1 VIVLE
6 KSKKI
11 AMVGAIVL
19 TVFSLFLWWLTGKW
33 MDEGVEPAADGTND
47 YAIILG
53 AKVKKDS
60 LSLSLQYR
68 LDAALQY
75 ANEHPHVTMIL
86 SGGQG
91 SDEPISEAEAMR
103 RFLTENGIAEGRLI
117 LESASTSTYENILYS
132 KKVLPSEIQS
142 VTIITSDYH
151 LARAR
156 KIAASLDLDSDAV
169 SAETPKVVAVKLAVR
184 ERIALVKTYILG
196 K

>member
-1 VIVLE
+1 MK

-11 AMVGAIVL
+11 AVAGAIAL

-33 MDEGVEPAADGTND
+33 MDEGLEPAADGTND
-47 YAIILG
+47 FAIVLG
-53 AKVKKDS
+53 AKVKRDAP
-60 LSLSLQYR
+60 SLSLQYR

-91 SDEPISEAEAMR
+91 PDEHISEAEAMR
-103 RFLTENGIAEGRLI
+103 QFLTENGVAEERLI
-117 LESASTSTYENILYS
+117 LESASTSTYENMLFS
-132 KKVLPSEIQS
+132 KKLLPSEIQS

-156 KIAASLDLDSDAV
+156 KIAASLDLISDAV
-169 SAETPKVVAVKLAVR
+169 SAETPKVVAAKLIVR
-184 ERIALVKTYILG
+184 ERIALVKTYIVG

>member
-1 VIVLE
+1 M
-6 KSKKI
+6 
-11 AMVGAIVL
+11 AGAIVL
-19 TVFSLFLWWLTGKW
+19 TIFSLFLWWLTGKW

-75 ANEHPHVTMIL
+75 ANDHPHLTIIL

-117 LESASTSTYENILYS
+117 LETASTSTYENILFS
-132 KKVLPSEIQS
+132 KKLLPSEIQS

-156 KIAASLDLDSDAV
+156 KIAANLGLASDAV
-169 SAETPKVVAVKLAVR
+169 SAKTPKVVAAKLTVR
-184 ERIALVKTYILG
+184 ERIALVKTYIVG

>member
-1 VIVLE
+1 
-6 KSKKI
+6 
-11 AMVGAIVL
+11 
-19 TVFSLFLWWLTGKW
+19 
-33 MDEGVEPAADGTND
+33 MDEGVEPAADGTNN

-75 ANEHPHVTMIL
+75 ANEHPHVIMIL

-91 SDEPISEAEAMR
+91 PDEPISEAEAMR
-103 RFLTENGIAEGRLI
+103 RFLTENGIAEERLI
-117 LESASTSTYENILYS
+117 LESASTSTYENILFS
-132 KKVLPSEIQS
+132 KKVLPSEIKS
-142 VTIITSDYH
+142 ITIITSDYH

-156 KIAASLDLDSDAV
+156 KIAASLGLDSDAV
-169 SAETPKVVAVKLAVR
+169 SAETPKVVAAKLTVR
-184 ERIALVKTYILG
+184 ERIALVKTYIVG

>member
-1 VIVLE
+1 MVVLK

-11 AMVGAIVL
+11 AIAGAIVL
-19 TVFSLFLWWLTGKW
+19 TIFSLFLWWLTGKW
-33 MDEGVEPAADGTND
+33 MDEGVEPAADGTNN

-68 LDAALQY
+68 LDAALKY
-75 ANEHPHVTMIL
+75 ANQHPHVIMIL

-91 SDEPISEAEAMR
+91 PDEPISEAEAMR
-103 RFLTENGIAEGRLI
+103 RFLTENGIAEERLI
-117 LESASTSTYENILYS
+117 LESASTSTYENILFS
-132 KKVLPSEIQS
+132 KKLLPSKIQS

-156 KIAASLDLDSDAV
+156 KIAASLGLDSDAV
-169 SAETPKVVAVKLAVR
+169 SAKTPKVVAAKLTTR
-184 ERIALVKTYILG
+184 ERIALVKTYIVG

>member
-1 VIVLE
+1 
-6 KSKKI
+6 
-11 AMVGAIVL
+11 
-19 TVFSLFLWWLTGKW
+19 
-33 MDEGVEPAADGTND
+33 MDEGLEPIADGTND

-53 AKVKKDS
+53 AKVKRDA

-68 LDAALQY
+68 LNAALEY

-91 SDEPISEAEAMR
+91 PDEHISEAEAMR
-103 RFLTENGIAEGRLI
+103 RFLTENGIAAERLI
-117 LESASTSTYENILYS
+117 LEDVSTSTYENILFS
-132 KKVLPSEIQS
+132 KEFLPTETTS

-156 KIAASLDLDSDAV
+156 KLAASLDLESDAV
-169 SAETPKVVAVKLAVR
+169 LAETPKVVAAKLVLR
-184 ERIALVKTYILG
+184 ERIALVKTYIVG

>member
-1 VIVLE
+1 
-6 KSKKI
+6 
-11 AMVGAIVL
+11 
-19 TVFSLFLWWLTGKW
+19 
-33 MDEGVEPAADGTND
+33 MDEGLDPVADGTND

-53 AKVKKDS
+53 AKVKRDA

-68 LDAALQY
+68 LNAALEY

-91 SDEPISEAEAMR
+91 PDEHISEAEAMS
-103 RFLTENGIAEGRLI
+103 RFLTENGIAAERLI
-117 LESASTSTYENILYS
+117 LEDVSTSTYENILFS
-132 KKVLPSEIQS
+132 KEFLPTETTS

-156 KIAASLDLDSDAV
+156 KLAASLDLESDAV
-169 SAETPKVVAVKLAVR
+169 SAETPKVVAAKLVLR
-184 ERIALVKTYILG
+184 ERIALVKTYIVG